1 MKLIALT
8 TPYVTGSLD
17 TVDYDH
23 VGVTNISWQPEASR
37 VNFALCHG
45 TNSAG
50 DLVQG
55 KVPKV
60 GAVIVNNVFSGR
72 IAERDGGRADIRQN
86 EKLKG
91 SGRFADPANGDFSLT
106 DPAWLID
113 RGAPLKEVT
122 DDFCGSERPR
132 HVTTLGPFQFSADA
146 PGCVVF

>member
-1 MKLIALT
+1 MIRNNVIMHCSDVGIYLNRAAEALVANNLLFNT
-8 TPYVTGSLD
+8 WGID
-17 TVDYDH
+17 ARF
-23 VGVTNISWQPEASR
+23 PE
-37 VNFALCHG
+37 
-45 TNSAG
+45 T
-50 DLVQG
+50 
-55 KVPKV
+55 